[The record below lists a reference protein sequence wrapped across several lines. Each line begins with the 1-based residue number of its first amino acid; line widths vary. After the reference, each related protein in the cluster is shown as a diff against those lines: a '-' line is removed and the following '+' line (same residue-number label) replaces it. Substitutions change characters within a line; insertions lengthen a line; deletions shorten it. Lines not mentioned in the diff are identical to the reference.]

1 MKGSVKTVFPGN
13 NSAEGFF
20 SFYESGL
27 GAMDHIYIL
36 KGGPGTG
43 KSSFIR
49 HLGEAFRDRGFDIEL
64 WQCSSDNDSLDG
76 VLIPAY
82 KTAVVDGTAPHT
94 LDPVYPGAKE
104 EILNLGEY
112 WKNNALRKEKDAIV
126 SLTDRISAAFDDAY
140 AKLKTAGEWDD
151 RLLECRRY
159 DASQENGAEAL
170 VKEIFGDETRSDRHL
185 FAAAVTPNG
194 LEDRTFEICRDVK
207 KRCFLQGKRGLGQ
220 QEYLQTV
227 IAAAQKRCIAMDIYH
242 GPIRPEEIVMVIL
255 PELDTVVAAAES
267 IPSAEMREGDR
278 IISFHGGKVS
288 DHEKQAEK
296 ERNDALAAASA
307 KIMKA
312 HRLHDELE
320 SIYTAAMDFEAVNRL
335 EKIIFQKILKN
346 IQHSKN
352 L

>member
-13 NSAEGFF
+13 NSAEGFY

-27 GAMDHIYIL
+27 SAMDQVYIL

-43 KSSFIR
+43 KSSFMR

-94 LDPVYPGAKE
+94 LDPVYPGARE
-104 EILNLGEY
+104 EILNLGEF

-140 AKLKTAGEWDD
+140 KKLKTAGEWDD
-151 RLLECRRY
+151 RLLSCRKT
-159 DASQENGAEAL
+159 DASQESGAESL
-170 VKEIFGDETRSDRHL
+170 VKELFGDETRSDRHL
-185 FAAAVTPNG
+185 FAAAVTPDG
-194 LEDRTFEICRDVK
+194 MVDRTFEICRDVK

-220 QEYLQTV
+220 QSYLRTV
-227 IAAAQKRCIAMDIYH
+227 MAAAQKRCISMDVYH

-255 PELDTVVAAAES
+255 PELDTVVAAAEV
-267 IPSAEMREGDR
+267 IPSSEMREGDR
-278 IISFHGGKVS
+278 IISFHGDKVS
-288 DHEKQAEK
+288 EEEKRAEK
-296 ERNDALAAASA
+296 ERNAALDAASA
-307 KIMKA
+307 QIMKA
-312 HRLHDELE
+312 HKLHDELE
-320 SIYTAAMDFEAVNRL
+320 AFYTAAMDFESINRL

-346 IQHSKN
+346 IQNGKN

>member
-13 NSAEGFF
+13 NSAEGFY

-27 GAMDHIYIL
+27 SAMDHVYIL

-43 KSSFIR
+43 KSSFMR

-94 LDPVYPGAKE
+94 LDPVYPGARE
-104 EILNLGEY
+104 EILNLGEF

-140 AKLKTAGEWDD
+140 KKLKTAGEWDD
-151 RLLECRRY
+151 RLLSCRKT
-159 DASQENGAEAL
+159 DASQESGAESL
-170 VKEIFGDETRSDRHL
+170 VKELFGDETRSDRHL
-185 FAAAVTPNG
+185 FAAAVTPEG
-194 LEDRTFEICRDVK
+194 MVDRTFEICRDVK

-220 QEYLQTV
+220 QSYLRTV
-227 IAAAQKRCIAMDIYH
+227 MAAAQKRCISMDVYH

-255 PELDTVVAAAES
+255 PELDTAVAAAEV
-267 IPSAEMREGDR
+267 IPSSEMREGDR
-278 IISFHGGKVS
+278 IISFHGDKVS
-288 DHEKQAEK
+288 EEEKRAEK
-296 ERNDALAAASA
+296 ERNAALDAASA
-307 KIMKA
+307 QIMKA
-312 HRLHDELE
+312 HKLHDELE
-320 SIYTAAMDFEAVNRL
+320 AFYTAAMDFESVNRM

-346 IQHSKN
+346 IQNGKN

>member
-227 IAAAQKRCIAMDIYH
+227 IAAA
-242 GPIRPEEIVMVIL
+242 
-255 PELDTVVAAAES
+255 ES

-346 IQHSKN
+346 IQNSKN